1 MVKIN
6 IPETPLVS
14 IIMNCYN
21 CEKFLR
27 EAIDSV
33 YAQTYDNWEII
44 FWDNAST
51 DNSLE
56 IAKSY
61 DSKLKCYH
69 VNELSP
75 LYTARNMALEHVTS
89 PVVAFLDCDDK
100 WIKDKLER
108 QIIEYLSG
116 NKFVYGGYKIID
128 INGCQKDSLAV
139 ENPSGFIT
147 HKLIKRNNILLG
159 CVLIDASL
167 LKQNKFDP
175 EYDLLG
181 DLDLW
186 VRLSLTT
193 PFLCVDGV
201 VGLYRQHHESTTHR
215 LKNSWLKERRYF
227 YRKLLGKLSIVK
239 YPEIILYIAK
249 TELKGV
255 LNII

>member
-1 MVKIN
+1 M
-6 IPETPLVS
+6 
-14 IIMNCYN
+14 
-21 CEKFLR
+21 
-27 EAIDSV
+27 
-33 YAQTYDNWEII
+33 
-44 FWDNAST
+44 
-51 DNSLE
+51 
-56 IAKSY
+56 
-61 DSKLKCYH
+61 
-69 VNELSP
+69 
-75 LYTARNMALEHVTS
+75 
-89 PVVAFLDCDDK
+89 
-100 WIKDKLER
+100 
-108 QIIEYLSG
+108 
-116 NKFVYGGYKIID
+116 
-128 INGCQKDSLAV
+128 
-139 ENPSGFIT
+139 
-147 HKLIKRNNILLG
+147 
-159 CVLIDASL
+159 LIDASL

-227 YRKLLGKLSIVK
+227 YRKLLGQLSIVK

>member
-61 DSKLKCYH
+61 DSKLKSYH

-75 LYTARNMALEHVTS
+75 LYTARNMALEHVKGK
-89 PVVAFLDCDDK
+89 VVAFLDCDDI
-100 WIKDKLER
+100 WLNDKLER
-108 QIIEYLSG
+108 QIVEYLSG
-116 NKFVYGGYKIID
+116 YKFVYGGYEIID
-128 INGCQKDSLAV
+128 SKGQSTGNIEEDNQ
-139 ENPSGFIT
+139 SGHLTSKIL
-147 HKLIKRNNILLG
+147 KKNLISIG
-159 CVLIDASL
+159 SVLIDVEL

-175 EYDLLG
+175 VYDLLG
-181 DLDLW
+181 DFDLW
-186 VRLSLTT
+186 IRLSVKTEISSVEGIVELS
-193 PFLCVDGV
+193 
-201 VGLYRQHHESTTHR
+201 RQHGENTSLC
-215 LKNSWLKERRYF
+215 LKNNWLKERRYF
-227 YRKLLGKLSIVK
+227 YKKFLVLFSVFR
-239 YPEIILYIAK
+239 YPYIFLYIIK
-249 TELKGV
+249 TELKG
-255 LNII
+255 LIK